1 VSNPST
7 GRAWSRQASVSVT
20 TVGAGRIGHS
30 DVPEECALA
39 IADAYAEDEARLH
52 ALALDRDPRTGAPGS
67 ASIRAARLSAED
79 SKRLKAGADQAGE
92 LDLVLL
98 GVIVEAVARRGV
110 AREGQGRGV
119 RVGAAI
125 GPSRLRAKP
134 PCVASREEERAPA
147 RA

>member
-98 GVIVEAVARRGV
+98 GVIVEAVAR
-110 AREGQGRGV
+110 EGQGRGV